1 MSVERLEIPNQP
13 ASLWFVGLPRATNQA
28 QLLFS
33 VPNRRASDT
42 GEFSWPDM
50 STAERGA
57 LRSLCIE
64 ALSILARME
73 AEP

>member
-1 MSVERLEIPNQP
+1 MSNAPDIPNHP
-13 ASLWFVGLPRATNQA
+13 ASLWFVGLPRSTDRA
-28 QLLFS
+28 QILFHI
-33 VPNRRASDT
+33 PDRRHEDT

-57 LRSLCIE
+57 LRALCIE
-64 ALSILARME
+64 ALSILDRME